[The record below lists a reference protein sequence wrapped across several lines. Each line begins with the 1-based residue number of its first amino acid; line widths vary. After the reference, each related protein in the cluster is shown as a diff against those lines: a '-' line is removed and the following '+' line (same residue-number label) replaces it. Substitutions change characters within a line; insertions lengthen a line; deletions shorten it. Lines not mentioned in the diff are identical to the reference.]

1 MKNKVIAWGRDD
13 FNMLGLI
20 RELGQSGLDLLFLSY
35 GKTKICTKSK
45 YCTKYHACA
54 TLKDGL
60 DFLLNNFSNEETK
73 PIIIAS
79 GDDVITFI
87 DKHKNELDAYFLLPG
102 TKRQGDIQKYIDKYT
117 MTKLAD
123 EIGIVC
129 PKSRFVQW
137 NSNIDGVD
145 YPAIIKPSHQ
155 QEGHYNEFKFKIIK
169 NESEL
174 KSTLKMVRH
183 ESVFIL
189 QDYIPKE
196 CDILVYGGRMWDG
209 KTLIAGAL
217 LRLRQADNGDG
228 SFALITENI
237 PKAVDVNK
245 IAEYLERI
253 DYKGPFSFEYGLYK
267 DKAYFYEV
275 NLRNDGT
282 SHYFLQAGANIP
294 LAYVKS
300 VAGEDYSNVST
311 KVTGDNYFIDE
322 LFDIGHVIYRRI
334 KLKEWKKDMKRATIY
349 KYYDKD
355 DTEPWRIM
363 KRTRWITLFKNMFVK
378 KFRIQIVYI
387 MDKLGIGK

>member
-1 MKNKVIAWGRDD
+1 MKNKVIVWGRDD
-13 FNMLGLI
+13 HNVLCLI
-20 RELGQSGLDLLFLSY
+20 RALGQHDFDFLYLTY
-35 GKTKICTKSK
+35 GNVGICIRSK
-45 YCTKYHACA
+45 YSPKHQICN
-54 TLKDGL
+54 TLQQGL
-60 DFLLNNFSNEETK
+60 NFLLENYRNERVK

-79 GDDVITFI
+79 CDDVITYI
-87 DKHKNELDAYFLLPG
+87 DQHKHELETYFLLPG
-102 TKRQGDIQKYIDKYT
+102 TKKQGDIQKYIDKYT
-117 MTKLAD
+117 MTKLAE

-137 NSNIDGVD
+137 DSNIQGVD

-155 QEGHYNEFKFKIIK
+155 QEGHYNEFKFKIVK
-169 NESEL
+169 NEGEL
-174 KSTLKMVRH
+174 KSALKMVRH

-209 KTLIAGAL
+209 KTLIAGAIM
-217 LRLRQADNGDG
+217 RFRQAVNGDC
-228 SFALITENI
+228 SFGIITENV
-237 PKAVDVNK
+237 PKCVDINK
-245 IAEYLERI
+245 VAEYLERI
-253 DYKGPFSFEYGLYK
+253 DYKGLFAFEYGLYN
-267 DKAYFYEV
+267 DEAYFYEV

-300 VAGEDYSNVST
+300 VAGEDYSNVNT
-311 KVTGDNYFIDE
+311 KVKGESYFIDE
-322 LFDIGHVIYRRI
+322 LFDVDNVIRGNI
-334 KLKEWKKDMKRATIY
+334 TLQEFKKDMQRATIY

-355 DTEPWRIM
+355 DTEPWRVM